1 MPSLPQ
7 TDAAPPPQAPRNGG
21 LLRPVLAGAALIEG
35 VTAFF
40 RFGLGLESTRD
51 TASTVGRLT
60 GGIRIHHGYLGVLL
74 LLIAWRW
81 AREGPARRWGLVIG
95 WSLVLSD
102 LIHHF
107 VVLWLATGSPQFD
120 LVY

>member
-1 MPSLPQ
+1 MQ
-7 TDAAPPPQAPRNGG
+7 DASDGATGRSPGG
-21 LLRPVLAGAALIEG
+21 LTVPTLVLTALLEGITAGG
-35 VTAFF
+35 
-40 RFGLGLESTRD
+40 RFGLRLESTRD

-60 GGIRIHHGYLGVLL
+60 GGIRIHHGYIGVLL

-81 AREGPARRWGLVIG
+81 AREGPARRWGLIVG

>member
-1 MPSLPQ
+1 MTEAPS
-7 TDAAPPPQAPRNGG
+7 PPPASRESG
-21 LLRPVLAGAALIEG
+21 LLRPVVAGVALIEG
-35 VTAFF
+35 VTALF

-51 TASTVGRLT
+51 TAATVGRLT
-60 GGIRIHHGYLGVLL
+60 GGIRIHHGYIGVLL
-74 LLIAWRW
+74 LLIARRLV
-81 AREGPARRWGLVIG
+81 REGPARRWALILG
-95 WSLVLSD
+95 WSLALSD